1 MKSRLFDSTATVF
14 NINIGVGI
22 LTEQMT
28 AEITEEIN
36 GQYTFTFTYPIF
48 GSLYPY
54 LKEQMI
60 VTAKTPKPSAS
71 GTVEQPFRIKRI
83 SKPLNGIVEVYCEH
97 ISYDLSGIPIPAY
110 ATSNHQYLRNF
121 ATEFFEQSPL
131 YSSALPFTFSGNSK
145 LDVSRS
151 YANAIPKSMRA
162 LLGGTEGSLLDL
174 MNTEYEWD
182 VFNVISNDRR
192 GSDTDY
198 VIRYGSDLID
208 LLSEL
213 DVSEALTHIYP
224 YVSIDTSSVEVYDAT
239 KEYAE
244 FDYCSLNGNLYC
256 CISSV
261 EITGH
266 SPTGKET
273 SNSYFAYIGKM
284 NNETNLTTVTV
295 PNGVV
300 AIPNSMI
307 NHGNKCATV
316 DFSEELSEIV
326 PTAANLLNVVN
337 EYIASHSLGNY
348 MPSVKID
355 FVPLWDTDEYKNLP
369 IDVLGIGDGVRV
381 YCPQLID
388 TLNAR
393 IVAYTYDCI
402 KERYSAIELGRISQ
416 TAADSILAPSEQG
429 SVISGGTGAKGGTS
443 NQHYANRR
451 SSVEFAEQMANVA
464 RTYLRNRQGKDAD
477 KNLVWSF
484 EYSQEHN
491 WLSTGFN
498 GQTMKGI
505 DCSSFM
511 GLVLRGIPFEKCPYL
526 LSRELAS
533 RVTPTEEEGKEDSGS
548 GGTNTGGTEGQG
560 NYNFDETKA
569 NKLDYLWAINPYDY
583 TYPRDVVGSEVGK
596 PSNMSPVRR
605 ASQLGNWMHDS
616 GWDIYWDRTFAQ
628 VEVGDIVYWAKK
640 NTDGTW
646 RQPDRYM
653 HISHVAICVSKIFV
667 EDYSDT
673 VTYLLGNYAFITT
686 AMLQDAF
693 GKETELPEGLYRCTA
708 ETSRGTVENRFSN
721 FEYIG
726 LHRYRHAMVECT
738 GTEGTPSAT
747 ILNRLLERTAPNDV
761 CLICR
766 PDLGAICPNE
776 YVGSVA
782 EEIPSYTIA
791 GASGT
796 FKDVEHLYRDGF
808 YFLTSD
814 ININLPSDLANTGD
828 FRNKGTGLA
837 LKVESTYRWN
847 GQKYNITQTLI
858 DTRHTNDI
866 WVRTKYL
873 YRVID
878 DATNM
883 YLPDDVSW
891 TSWQRLINDSY
902 LSTMLTANG
911 LTKPTMSNGSWTCAD
926 GGAKNKMALP
936 SSSVESGKIP
946 VSNGSGDVNWI
957 FDSCFYGTE
966 RVQKNTDL
974 NADKYWGDR
983 VRYYLD
989 PEDTEKPI
997 ANRPSTQAGL
1007 LIVINLGGLGT
1018 SYKMQVYI
1026 ARGQDCNIYCRY
1038 KGGDGIKPWKHI
1050 TMT

>member
-1 MKSRLFDSTATVF
+1 MKSRLFDSTASVF
-14 NINIGVGI
+14 NLNIGVGI

-121 ATEFFEQSPL
+121 ATEFFQQSPL
-131 YSSALPFTFSGNSK
+131 YSTALPFTFSGNSK
-145 LDVSRS
+145 LDLSRS
-151 YANAIPKSMRA
+151 YANAVPKSMRA

-174 MNTEYEWD
+174 INTEYEWD

-192 GSDTDY
+192 GADTDY

-224 YVSIDTSSVEVYDAT
+224 YVSIDTSSVEVYDST
-239 KEYAE
+239 KEYNE

-261 EITGH
+261 AITGH
-266 SPTGKET
+266 SPTGKTT

-316 DFSEELSEIV
+316 DFSEALSEIV
-326 PTAANLLNVVN
+326 PTSANLLNVVN

-429 SVISGGTGAKGGTS
+429 TVISGGTGAKGGTS

-477 KNLVWSF
+477 NNLVWSF

-511 GLVLRGIPFEKCPYL
+511 GLVLRGIPFEKSPYI
-526 LSRELAS
+526 LSKELAARYGTS
-533 RVTPTEEEGKEDSGS
+533 EEESDDDSGS
-548 GGTNTGGTEGQG
+548 GTNAGGNEGQG

-583 TYPRDVVGSEVGK
+583 TYPRDVVGEEVGK

-628 VEVGDIVYWAKK
+628 VEVGDIV
-640 NTDGTW
+640 
-646 RQPDRYM
+646 
-653 HISHVAICVSKIFV
+653 
-667 EDYSDT
+667 
-673 VTYLLGNYAFITT
+673 
-686 AMLQDAF
+686 F
-693 GKETELPEGLYRCTA
+693 G
-708 ETSRGTVENRFSN
+708 
-721 FEYIG
+721 
-726 LHRYRHAMVECT
+726 
-738 GTEGTPSAT
+738 
-747 ILNRLLERTAPNDV
+747 
-761 CLICR
+761 
-766 PDLGAICPNE
+766 
-776 YVGSVA
+776 
-782 EEIPSYTIA
+782 
-791 GASGT
+791 
-796 FKDVEHLYRDGF
+796 
-808 YFLTSD
+808 
-814 ININLPSDLANTGD
+814 
-828 FRNKGTGLA
+828 
-837 LKVESTYRWN
+837 
-847 GQKYNITQTLI
+847 
-858 DTRHTNDI
+858 
-866 WVRTKYL
+866 
-873 YRVID
+873 
-878 DATNM
+878 
-883 YLPDDVSW
+883 
-891 TSWQRLINDSY
+891 QRRR
-902 LSTMLTANG
+902 LTALG
-911 LTKPTMSNGSWTCAD
+911 ID
-926 GGAKNKMALP
+926 
-936 SSSVESGKIP
+936 
-946 VSNGSGDVNWI
+946 
-957 FDSCFYGTE
+957 
-966 RVQKNTDL
+966 QTD
-974 NADKYWGDR
+974 
-983 VRYYLD
+983 
-989 PEDTEKPI
+989 I
-997 ANRPSTQAGL
+997 C
-1007 LIVINLGGLGT
+1007 I
-1018 SYKMQVYI
+1018 
-1026 ARGQDCNIYCRY
+1026 
-1038 KGGDGIKPWKHI
+1038 
-1050 TMT
+1050 